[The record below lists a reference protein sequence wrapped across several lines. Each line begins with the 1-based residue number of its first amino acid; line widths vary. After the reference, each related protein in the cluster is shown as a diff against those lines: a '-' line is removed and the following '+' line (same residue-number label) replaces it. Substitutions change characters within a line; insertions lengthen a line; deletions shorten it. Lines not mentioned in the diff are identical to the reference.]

1 MWKVGFCCGV
11 ERDSGLWNGFW
22 KIFSRW
28 VVRYEPQAT
37 AVELA
42 QLGGEGGFP
51 TVWGNVPKGQKG
63 KASFKNGGQAV
74 PLNEVLIRWY

>member
-1 MWKVGFCCGV
+1 MEKFVYGQRKIRFCNSVFG
-11 ERDSGLWNGFW
+11 N
-22 KIFSRW
+22 
-28 VVRYEPQAT
+28 EPQAN

-42 QLGGEGGFP
+42 QLGGEGWFP

-74 PLNEVLIRWY
+74 PLNKGID